1 MIAYL
6 IMSFLYFIVA
16 IVIALAASFAS
27 WQILPWFNGM
37 VWLRVHFIT
46 LGIFTQLVF
55 GAMPILS
62 AKYYGLPRPKM
73 RWDIWLSLNAG
84 IALLLFGIPL
94 VNSVPIIAGGTLVF
108 VATTLLLIQIS
119 DIRSQSERALAI
131 TNGRKFYIAGL
142 SYFLVGILVGTGLF
156 TNWSGPL
163 GIMGDAGEVHIH
175 ANNWG
180 FMSLVFIGFF
190 VDLYPKWARREL
202 SNPKAIT
209 PIFWMMTAGALALI
223 LSPWFANTT
232 LAAVGAVLHTSA
244 NIWLLVI
251 AIKPLRGD
259 KPAWTAGMAQMLV
272 SYLWLFAPLS
282 MAPFVIFGIESLLP
296 AKLLEATTPQA
307 LIYGW
312 LLQFGFAIVPYF
324 FQRFFV
330 NEESAEL
337 GGTWLSFWLV
347 NVGAILLWASIL
359 IQPVRGLLH
368 GGAYLLWAI
377 AFIPVAMDLW
387 RKISTGMAKAEA
399 AMDHSGS
406 LQ

>member
-1 MIAYL
+1 MIPYM
-6 IMSFLYFIVA
+6 IMTFFYFLVA
-16 IVIALAASFAS
+16 ILAALEASFAS

-46 LGIFTQLVF
+46 LGVLTQLVF

-62 AKYYGLPRPKM
+62 AKHHGLPRPKM

-84 IALLLFGIPL
+84 IALLLVGIPL
-94 VNSVPIIAGGTLVF
+94 VSSVPIITGGTLIF
-108 VATTLLLIQIS
+108 IATTLLLVQMTG
-119 DIRSQSERALAI
+119 IRAQSEKVTAI

-142 SYFLVGILVGTGLF
+142 SYFLIGILVGTGLF
-156 TNWSGPL
+156 TNWAGPL
-163 GIMGDAGEVHIH
+163 GIVGDAGEVHIH

-190 VDLYPKWARREL
+190 VDLYPKWAKRPL
-202 SNPKAIT
+202 ANPKAIT
-209 PIFWMMTAGALALI
+209 PIFWMMTVGALALI
-223 LSPWFANTT
+223 LSPWFASMT
-232 LAAVGAVLHTSA
+232 LAAVGALLHTSA

-259 KPAWTAGMAQMLV
+259 KPAWTPGMAQMLV
-272 SYLWLFAPLS
+272 SYIWLFAPLS
-282 MAPFVIFGIESLLP
+282 MAPFVIFGIESVLP

-312 LLQFGFAIVPYF
+312 LLQFGYAIVPYF
-324 FQRFFV
+324 FHRFFLD
-330 NEESAEL
+330 EETAEL

-347 NVGAILLWASIL
+347 NLGAVFLWASIL

-368 GGAYLLWAI
+368 GGAYMLWVVS
-377 AFIPVAMDLW
+377 FIPVAIDLW
-387 RKISTGMAKAEA
+387 GKTKTGMAKAETA
-399 AMDHSGS
+399 VVRTT
-406 LQ
+406 

>member
-1 MIAYL
+1 MIPYM
-6 IMSFLYFIVA
+6 IMTFLYFLVA
-16 IVIALAASFAS
+16 VIAALAASFAS
-27 WQILPWFNGM
+27 WQIMPWFNGM

-46 LGIFTQLVF
+46 LGILTQLVF
-55 GAMPILS
+55 GVMPILS
-62 AKYYGLPRPKM
+62 AKHYGLPRPKM

-84 IALLLFGIPL
+84 IALLLIGIPL
-94 VNSVPIIAGGTLVF
+94 VSSVPIITGGTLVF
-108 VATTLLLIQIS
+108 IATALLLVQMAG
-119 DIRSQSERALAI
+119 IRAQSEKVSAI

-163 GIMGDAGEVHIH
+163 GIVGDAGEVHIH

-190 VDLYPKWARREL
+190 VDLYPKWAKRPL

-209 PIFWMMTAGALALI
+209 PIFWMMTTGALALI

-232 LAAVGAVLHTSA
+232 LAAIGALLHTSA

-259 KPAWTAGMAQMLV
+259 KPAWTPGMAQMLI

-282 MAPFVIFGIESLLP
+282 MAPFVIFGIESVLP

-312 LLQFGFAIVPYF
+312 LLQFGYAIVPYF
-324 FQRFFV
+324 FHRFFFD
-330 NEESAEL
+330 EETAEL
-337 GGTWLSFWLV
+337 GGSWLSFWLV
-347 NVGAILLWASIL
+347 NVGAVFLWASIL

-368 GGAYLLWAI
+368 GGAYMLWVAS
-377 AFIPVAMDLW
+377 FIPVGIDLW
-387 RKISTGMAKAEA
+387 KMVQKGMAKAETA
-399 AMDHSGS
+399 VARPA
-406 LQ
+406 